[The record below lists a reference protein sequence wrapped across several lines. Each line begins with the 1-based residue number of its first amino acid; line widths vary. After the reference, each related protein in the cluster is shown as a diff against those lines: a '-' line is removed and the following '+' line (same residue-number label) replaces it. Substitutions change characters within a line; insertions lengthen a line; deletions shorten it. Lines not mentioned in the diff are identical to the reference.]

1 MENNTEILFKQVV
14 DLAEKVFEIENTC
27 PEMLSISV
35 LPTNEGGYQAALIYT
50 KNIDENN
57 PKFLDYPVWYR
68 NKSHNEEL
76 YAESSTLNG
85 SLKELNSILETMLN
99 YKESTSLK
107 PIDQDSI
114 WIVKNYR
121 GKYYNCLDHDYPWS
135 IKQKN
140 ATKFNSLE
148 KANEIVA
155 LWKKKQG
162 ARAVKLKGSLNE
174 RKD

>member
-1 MENNTEILFKQVV
+1 MENDTEKLFKQVL
-14 DLAEKVFEIENTC
+14 DLAEKVFEIQNTY

-35 LPTNEGGYQAALIYT
+35 LPTNEGEYQTALVYT
-50 KNIDENN
+50 KSIDENSV
-57 PKFLDYPVWYR
+57 KFLDYPAWYR
-68 NKSHNEEL
+68 SRSYGEEF
-76 YAESSTLNG
+76 YAQSSTLNS

-107 PIDQDSI
+107 RLEQDKI

-121 GKYYNCLDHDYPWS
+121 GKYYNALDHDYPWS
-135 IKQKN
+135 IKQRN

-148 KANEIVA
+148 KANEIVS
-155 LWKKKQG
+155 LWKKSQG
-162 ARAVKLKGSLNE
+162 ARVVILKEQVNE